1 MRSCYPQTLSLP
13 LASIFRGLGLQV
25 DVITNTV
32 AEPSNVFLMYFLYL
46 GQKAMGFFQKQ
57 QATELPSLQAI
68 DFGIANEGT
77 VTSTEEVTSLH
88 PFWEKDLQEKARY

>member
-1 MRSCYPQTLSLP
+1 M
-13 LASIFRGLGLQV
+13 
-25 DVITNTV
+25 VIRNTV

-57 QATELPSLQAI
+57 RATELPSQPHFSIQAI

-77 VTSTEEVTSLH
+77 VTSTEEVTIRPSVLGKGLAG
-88 PFWEKDLQEKARY
+88 ESEILDKSN